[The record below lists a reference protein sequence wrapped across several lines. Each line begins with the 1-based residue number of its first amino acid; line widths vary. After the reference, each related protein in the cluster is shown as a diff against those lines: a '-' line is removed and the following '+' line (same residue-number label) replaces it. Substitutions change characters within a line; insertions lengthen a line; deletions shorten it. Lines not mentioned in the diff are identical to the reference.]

1 MDTIGELEFE
11 ISPLSFFQV
20 NPVQTKKLYQKA
32 LEFAQLNGDET
43 VLDLYCGIGT
53 MSLFFAQKAKYVIG
67 CEIVPEAV
75 ADAKRNAKRNHIQNV
90 DFVQGAA
97 EKVMPVP
104 ADVVVL
110 DPPRKGCDEN
120 VLNTI
125 LHINPK
131 KIVYVSC
138 DPATM
143 ARDVKILTQQN
154 YCVKLVQPVD
164 MFPHSIH
171 VETVV
176 LMSKVQN

>member
-1 MDTIGELEFE
+1 M
-11 ISPLSFFQV
+11 
-20 NPVQTKKLYQKA
+20 
-32 LEFAQLNGDET
+32 
-43 VLDLYCGIGT
+43 
-53 MSLFFAQKAKYVIG
+53 
-67 CEIVPEAV
+67 
-75 ADAKRNAKRNHIQNV
+75 
-90 DFVQGAA
+90 
-97 EKVMPVP
+97 MPVP

>member
-1 MDTIGELEFE
+1 
-11 ISPLSFFQV
+11 
-20 NPVQTKKLYQKA
+20 
-32 LEFAQLNGDET
+32 
-43 VLDLYCGIGT
+43 
-53 MSLFFAQKAKYVIG
+53 MSLFFAQKAKCVVG
-67 CEIVPEAV
+67 CEIVEEAV

-110 DPPRKGCDEN
+110 DPPRKGCDEK

-125 LHINPK
+125 LKINPQ

-143 ARDVKILTQQN
+143 ARDIKILVQQN

-171 VETVV
+171 VETVI
-176 LMSKVQN
+176 LMTYCGDKRK